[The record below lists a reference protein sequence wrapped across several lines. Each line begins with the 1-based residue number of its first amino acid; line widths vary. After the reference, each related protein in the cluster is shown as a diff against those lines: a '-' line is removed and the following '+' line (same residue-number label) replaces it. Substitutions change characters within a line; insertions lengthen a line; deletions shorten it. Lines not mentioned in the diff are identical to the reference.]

1 MKPVEAYQTSDGQLF
16 TNESEAVK
24 RQDDIIG
31 EELDGFLMMYELD
44 ITRNQE
50 FKAVHQGRRGQGPG
64 GLLHRA
70 VLANGIPA
78 GCLSIVVVRYLA
90 LDQR

>member
-31 EELDGFLMMYELD
+31 EELDGLLMMYELD
-44 ITRNQE
+44 ISRNQQ
-50 FKAVHQGRRGQGPG
+50 FKAVMCAMKKRDQLIPVLMSLLEHLEHGRGE
-64 GLLHRA
+64 
-70 VLANGIPA
+70 
-78 GCLSIVVVRYLA
+78 S
-90 LDQR
+90 